1 MDSSYRGF
9 CQFDGSEI
17 DSAKWDEDN
26 FGWYANKNPKFR
38 CTSNL
43 SDMTQ
48 FWIGGK

>member
-17 DSAKWDEDN
+17 DPAKWDEDN